1 MVLQWRRGWEGD
13 FCTESCLASETD
25 HLLVD
30 TIESRVLSNKEG
42 ESSLSE
48 SKWLEHDESLAVWVK
63 WRGKWQAAIKCAR
76 ADVLLVRPI
85 NEFPE
90 PIAYRTHKVG
100 MKMALSE
107 TARSVMVWKEFAM
120 EASRCKGYS
129 DLGRMLL
136 KLHNSLEWNEEQTE
150 EQGGAESPPVVANDP
165 CAQSSEKKE
174 DNPVNG
180 TEESEWGRLL

>member
-1 MVLQWRRGWEGD
+1 MTGKKY
-13 FCTESCLASETD
+13 
-25 HLLVD
+25 LV
-30 TIESRVLSNKEG
+30 IFFPRKRNYS
-42 ESSLSE
+42 
-48 SKWLEHDESLAVWVK
+48 W
-63 WRGKWQAAIKCAR
+63 

-90 PIAYRTHKVG
+90 PIAYRTQSWNENGERFDSCPVSMLNIIDQLHTK
-100 MKMALSE
+100 ALSE
-107 TARSVMVWKEFAM
+107 TAHSVMVWKEFAM
-120 EASRCKGYS
+120 EASHCKGYS
-129 DLGRMLL
+129 ELGRMLL